1 MTLEESFNPRRSI
14 KSKIDGFRVKFFS
27 FGNLTVQKEIMMS
40 TCQGE
45 KAGAAAEKDSGD
57 LHRDCAALRAL
68 LRGWEEM
75 SNRPPSVLL
84 LTSLSKSEKGFEG
97 SCEPQAADEN
107 MMLPVLHDSAIIY
120 VAGTVQS
127 RSPK

>member
-1 MTLEESFNPRRSI
+1 MVFPGGS
-14 KSKIDGFRVKFFS
+14 V
-27 FGNLTVQKEIMMS
+27 VS

-107 MMLPVLHDSAIIY
+107 MMLPVLHDSAVY
-120 VAGTVQS
+120 VADTVQS